1 MSAEA
6 PRLNPLTPDELD
18 DASRK
23 LYDAVL
29 ASPRAEGPGRGIILR
44 EDGSLSGPFDAWL
57 RSPVLGVHLER
68 VGMAFRTDTVLAAAA
83 REIATLVVARAWGAD
98 FEWWVHGI
106 LARREGVSE
115 DVIDAIGNGVRP
127 DFDDPDFAAAHD
139 VAIGLVH
146 HRTVD
151 REILDRARETLGERA
166 LVEVVTLVG
175 FYLMVSSVLVAFD
188 PPAPSADLPVTGPA
202 TSGDLP

>member
-1 MSAEA
+1 MSADT
-6 PRLNPLTPDELD
+6 PRLIPLTPDQLD
-18 DASRK
+18 DASQK

-29 ASPRAEGPGRGIILR
+29 ESPRAEGPGRGIILR

-68 VGMAFRTDTVLAAAA
+68 VGMAFRTDTVLAPAA

-106 LARREGVSE
+106 LARRQGVSE
-115 DVIDAIGNGVRP
+115 DDIEAIGNGVRP
-127 DFDDPDFAAAHD
+127 DFDDPNCAAAHD

-146 HRTVD
+146 HRVVD

-175 FYLMVSSVLVAFD
+175 FYLMVSSVLVAFE
-188 PPAPSADLPVTGPA
+188 PPAPSADFPVTGPA
-202 TSGDLP
+202 TRGDLP

>member
-1 MSAEA
+1 
-6 PRLNPLTPDELD
+6 
-18 DASRK
+18 
-23 LYDAVL
+23 
-29 ASPRAEGPGRGIILR
+29 
-44 EDGSLSGPFDAWL
+44 
-57 RSPVLGVHLER
+57 
-68 VGMAFRTDTVLAAAA
+68 MAFRTDTVLAPAA

-106 LARREGVSE
+106 LARRQGVSE
-115 DVIDAIGNGVRP
+115 EVIDVIGNGVRP
-127 DFDDPDFAAAHD
+127 DFDDPECAAAHD

-151 REILDRARETLGERA
+151 REVLDRAREVLGERA

-202 TSGDLP
+202 TSGGLP